1 MLTPAIDTAR
11 RCYGH
16 SHRVEREASVGMP
29 KSLSASH
36 GSEDTCLHFP
46 EASGLPIP
54 FFSFPLAR
62 NSYNML
68 LRGLYEGIFVFY
80 ATAALALRNRSS
92 HILVLH
98 ESLFSQQAGRLT
110 DSLRAPLHPGCGS
123 YGLTN

>member
-1 MLTPAIDTAR
+1 M
-11 RCYGH
+11 
-16 SHRVEREASVGMP
+16 EREASVGTP

-46 EASGLPIP
+46 EASGLPISF

-62 NSYNML
+62 NPYSML
-68 LRGLYEGIFVFY
+68 PRGLYEGIFAFY

-92 HILVLH
+92 QILVLH

-110 DSLRAPLHPGCGS
+110 DSLRAPLHPGYGS